1 MVKTTQSS
9 LTDRK
14 KAQRYEALSFF
25 KEVNE
30 HIELLKKN
38 DPADF
43 FSESFWDELDKEL
56 FFLEFSSDDD
66 TLNGDRYISDET
78 HDSASRALIYVS
90 ALGKRKIAENLI
102 TNYGADVNYWD
113 KNKNTPL
120 LIALKRKRFKMVEFL
135 LQNGAR
141 VKGTRQGNEAK
152 RIVCVQGLSLAL
164 PILKKYGLDFM
175 KPYVR
180 SFQKYPQPFFRRIKI
195 YPIIIAALTNQ
206 KKIVELLVQEK
217 MPSDLRKTIEK
228 SLAKPKRNFSEEIHE
243 ILEKALVSQKNKTF
257 FSLLRKK
264 EKGYTK

>member
-1 MVKTTQSS
+1 MDKTALHS
-9 LTDRK
+9 LIK
-14 KAQRYEALSFF
+14 KKMDKSWASFLF
-25 KEVNE
+25 FRDVAG
-30 HIELLKKN
+30 HAELLKEKTS
-38 DPADF
+38 ADKF
-43 FSESFWDELDKEL
+43 EETFWSKLNSEL
-56 FFLEFSSDDD
+56 FFLDFSSDGDK
-66 TLNGDRYISDET
+66 LNGDKYISDET
-78 HDSASRALIYVS
+78 HASASRALIYAS
-90 ALGKRKIAENLI
+90 ALGKIKIAENLI

-120 LIALKRKRFKMVEFL
+120 LIALKRKRFKMMEFL
-135 LQNGAR
+135 LQKGAC

-175 KPYVR
+175 KPYVKVI
-180 SFQKYPQPFFRRIKI
+180 QKPSHFLFRRIKI
-195 YPIIIAALTNQ
+195 YPIIIAGLTNQ

-228 SLAKPKRNFSEEIHE
+228 SLENPKKIFSEEIHE